1 MRSSWSLLSALAA
14 LAAAADPSTTT
25 ISYFAI
31 DNDSG
36 GADLGAY
43 SSTAGRVVGID
54 KYATTYE
61 IACLP
66 SASKCALKN
75 PATLIQGDAT
85 YSVSL
90 EAILVTS
97 GTTAHATAVESCSFT
112 RVSESAV
119 CSWSLA
125 YTGIVGS
132 TTVSDSASSTQSIPS
147 SLITYKPLTI
157 TNGVYALTADA
168 TASTSP
174 VKITTTPASTAS
186 TASTGGAAAA
196 AKPLITAAPLGAAAA
211 VAFAAM
217 L

>member
-1 MRSSWSLLSALAA
+1 MRSSWFLFSALAA
-14 LAAAADPSTTT
+14 LAAAAEPGTTT

-31 DNDSG
+31 DNDSA

-43 SSTAGRVVGID
+43 TSTAGRVVGID

-66 SASKCALKN
+66 GASKCALEH

-90 EAILVTS
+90 EAIMVTS
-97 GTTAHATAVESCSFT
+97 GITAHATAIESCSFT

-125 YTGIVGS
+125 YTGIHGT

-147 SLITYKPLTI
+147 SLITYRPLTI
-157 TNGVYALTADA
+157 TDGVYALTADA
-168 TASTSP
+168 TASTSL
-174 VKITTTPASTAS
+174 VRITPTAS
-186 TASTGGAAAA
+186 TTASAGGVAAA
-196 AKPLITAAPLGAAAA
+196 AKPLITAAPLGAAVA

>member
-1 MRSSWSLLSALAA
+1 MRSSWFLLSALAA
-14 LAAAADPSTTT
+14 LSAAAEPGTTT

-31 DNDSG
+31 DNDS

-66 SASKCALKN
+66 GASKCALHH

-90 EAILVTS
+90 EAIMVTS
-97 GTTAHATAVESCSFT
+97 GLTAYATAVESCSFT

-119 CSWSLA
+119 CTWSLA
-125 YTGIVGS
+125 YTGIQG
-132 TTVSDSASSTQSIPS
+132 TTTISDSASSTQSIPS

-157 TNGVYALTADA
+157 TNGVYSLTAGA
-168 TASTSP
+168 TTSTSP
-174 VKITTTPASTAS
+174 VNITP
-186 TASTGGAAAA
+186 TASTGGVAAA
-196 AKPLITAAPLGAAAA
+196 AKPLITAAPLGAAA